1 MGNKPKG
8 MFITDFDGTLLK
20 SDKTLCPFDI
30 EKILEL
36 KNSGI
41 VTAVATGRSVYSFE
55 TEMERLGIEPYF
67 LDYLIFSTGAGILS
81 LPGKKLL
88 KSSSLESDD
97 VKKIHEILNLGEV
110 DHMIHKPIPDTKI
123 FGYSLFNNK
132 NKDFH
137 SRLKIYENLCFE
149 LENEKSFGNATL
161 IIAIIPQN
169 MISSQTEFIFNN
181 LREYNLIRTT
191 SPLDNKS
198 LWIEIFPKDVSKS
211 SAASWLADTLEI
223 NKKNILAIGNDYND
237 EDLLL
242 WADNSYITANAPED
256 LKDKFLKAPSNDS
269 GAVKTIIEQWK
280 LSF

>member
-137 SRLKIYENLCFE
+137 SRLKIYENLCFQ
-149 LENEKSFGNATL
+149 LEKEKNFGNATL

-223 NKKNILAIGNDYND
+223 KKKNILAIGNDYND